1 MRTTRFSP
9 VLFSLVFCS
18 PAWAQDTGV
27 QFGVGLGYARMFH
40 AGGVSF
46 AAAVDRSV
54 SPESG
59 RLRHAVGGTFWYA
72 HTDIASNPAD
82 PEGREIL
89 GVGVRY
95 RLGFGPSSAGLFV
108 AVPVQLLHSSVPDRP
123 MLQASIGR
131 HGIPEPPP
139 APPEEDRIGS
149 AWGWGAG
156 LELGLRVAL
165 APRLSAQTSVQGL
178 YQDIYAESRDN
189 GAWNWHAGLT
199 FDFFA
204 E

>member
-1 MRTTRFSP
+1 MRTTRFSA
-9 VLFSLVFCS
+9 VLFSILLCS
-18 PAWAQDTGV
+18 PAWAQDPGV

-54 SPESG
+54 SAKSG
-59 RLRHAVGGTFWYA
+59 NLRHAVGGTFWYA
-72 HTDIASNPAD
+72 HTGIASNPAD
-82 PEGREIL
+82 PEGRKIL

-108 AVPVQLLHSSVPDRP
+108 ALPVQLLNSSAADRSV
-123 MLQASIGR
+123 LDASTGR

-139 APPEEDRIGS
+139 EPPAEDRLGS
-149 AWGWGAG
+149 SWGWGAG
-156 LELGLRVAL
+156 LELGLRVAV
-165 APRLSAQTSVQGL
+165 APRLSAHTSVQGL

-199 FDFFA
+199 YHFSA

>member
-1 MRTTRFSP
+1 MRTISFSP
-9 VLFSLVFCS
+9 VLFGLVFCS
-18 PAWAQDTGV
+18 SAWAQDPGM
-27 QFGVGLGYARMFH
+27 QFGAGLGYARMFD

-46 AAAVDRSV
+46 TAAVDRPV
-54 SPESG
+54 APQSG
-59 RLRHAVGGTFWYA
+59 KLRHAVGGTFWYA

-82 PEGREIL
+82 PQGREIL

-95 RLGFGPSSAGLFV
+95 SLGFGPTGLFL
-108 AVPVQLLHSSVPDRP
+108 ALPVQLLHSSVPDRP
-123 MLQASIGR
+123 ILDASTGR

-139 APPEEDRIGS
+139 EPPAEDRLGS

-156 LELGLRVAL
+156 LELGFRVAL
-165 APRLSAQTSVQGL
+165 AAQLSAQTSVQGL
-178 YQDIYAESRDN
+178 YQDIYAESRDH

-199 FDFFA
+199 YHFSA